1 MATDLLS
8 ASEYYRLAKVYPFEA
23 KFDDEPRRVTEQR
36 RKEKMRLHIAK
47 ERFADLKSEST
58 RDAVIQLRGVH
69 GFTLETCAALLDR
82 PLDQIER
89 AWDIAKQNAR

>member
-1 MATDLLS
+1 MATDLLT
-8 ASEYYRLAKVYPFEA
+8 ASEYYRLAKVYPYEA

-58 RDAVIQLRGVH
+58 RDGVIELRGVH
-69 GFTLETCAALLDR
+69 GFTLEDCATILDR
-82 PLDQIER
+82 PLHEIEF